1 MTSSSKEN
9 VAFQLFNLKKL
20 ELKFARVRVFCLFLL
35 PCKCILKEF
44 SAFVFSS
51 PFPASSL
58 LFFFSNW
65 HFNCLSCHFQVGKFI
80 LSRCI
85 TMLLLDKDNGTHTV
99 LICVCIFSLVSHLC
113 LSSAF
118 SPDPFSLS
126 VTHAHQQN

>member
-44 SAFVFSS
+44 SAFIFSS

-58 LFFFSNW
+58 LFFF
-65 HFNCLSCHFQVGKFI
+65 LPIGI
-80 LSRCI
+80 LIVYLAISK
-85 TMLLLDKDNGTHTV
+85 LGNL
-99 LICVCIFSLVSHLC
+99 F
-113 LSSAF
+113 
-118 SPDPFSLS
+118 
-126 VTHAHQQN
+126 